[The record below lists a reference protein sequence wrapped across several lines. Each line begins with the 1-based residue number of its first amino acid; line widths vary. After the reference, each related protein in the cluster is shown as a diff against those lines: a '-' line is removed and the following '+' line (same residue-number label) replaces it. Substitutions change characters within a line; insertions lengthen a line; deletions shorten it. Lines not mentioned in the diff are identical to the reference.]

1 MKRIFWGAGFL
12 LLIAVLSAVPAPAG
26 AGDEGNTAR
35 QKAAEIHRIA
45 SSDVI
50 YQEQAVQAL
59 YYQNLEIIGLLEDI
73 RGLMKELVEAA
84 KDDGQQ

>member
-1 MKRIFWGAGFL
+1 MIRIFF
-12 LLIAVLSAVPAPAG
+12 IVTHFFIITVLAVPPVPA
-26 AGDEGNTAR
+26 AGEGDLTAR

-50 YQEQAVQAL
+50 YQDQAVQAL

-73 RGLMKELVEAA
+73 RGLMRDLVAA
-84 KDDGQQ
+84 AREDERE